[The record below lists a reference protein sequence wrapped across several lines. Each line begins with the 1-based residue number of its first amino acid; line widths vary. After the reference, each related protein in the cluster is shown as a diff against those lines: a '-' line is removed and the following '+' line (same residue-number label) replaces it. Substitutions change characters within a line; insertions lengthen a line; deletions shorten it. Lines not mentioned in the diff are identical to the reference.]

1 MFYVMNKYGE
11 IDEVFE
17 SWMDAA
23 EYADTREDAWISAE
37 EDDEEEEF
45 LSRDISE
52 LCDLMMFDEVL
63 YDLPY

>member
-11 IDEVFE
+11 IDKTFE

-23 EYADTREDAWISAE
+23 EYADAREDAWISAE
-37 EDDEEEEF
+37 EDDEEEERLERF
-45 LSRDISE
+45 LHDADVWDVI
-52 LCDLMMFDEVL
+52 L